1 MPMSFTV
8 APPSVVWSEQVGAGS
23 QSYKLPEGEL
33 GVGPYNDITNPDKLR
48 AIASLAPGPGGKLH
62 LAAQGGDPGSTG
74 NPTHLLYSQQNAGV
88 WSATTRV
95 YEGTTASDVQEP
107 DLDVSADGTVHLVWQ
122 QSKGTTENYIYY
134 KQGVAPGGVVT
145 VSGIY
150 TNAVS
155 PDIALG
161 SDGTVHV
168 IFAEY
173 EPVGDDPTDYEH
185 NVRYTRKRP
194 GDSDFSAPLPIGQSA
209 IRVHRFP
216 SQVHSAMAIAPNGV
230 ICVAWHGYYRLVTEN
245 EEIYVSCSED
255 NGSNWRAP
263 VNVSANGQVVSIYP
277 TIAVDGSSI
286 FHLAWQEDTKIYY
299 AHSIPHTVFLPLVM
313 KSY

>member
-1 MPMSFTV
+1 MPTSFTV
-8 APPSVVWSEQVGAGS
+8 APPRVVWSEQVVADS
-23 QSYKLPEGEL
+23 QSYAFPEGKL
-33 GVGPYNDITNPDKLR
+33 GVGPYNDITNAYSLR
-48 AIASLAPGPGGKLH
+48 AVASLAPGPGGKLH
-62 LAAQGGDPGSTG
+62 LAAQGGDPGSSS

-88 WSATTRV
+88 WSAMTLV
-95 YEGTTASDVQEP
+95 YAGTAASDVQEP

-134 KQGVAPGGVVT
+134 KQGIAPGAVVT
-145 VSGIY
+145 VSGVY
-150 TNAVS
+150 SNAVS

-173 EPVGDDPTDYEH
+173 EPTGTPDQYEH
-185 NVRYTRKRP
+185 NVQYTRLRP
-194 GDSDFSAPLPIGQSA
+194 GDSNWSTPLPIGQSA
-209 IRVHRFP
+209 IRVHQFP
-216 SQVHSAMAIAPNGV
+216 TQVHSAMTIAPNGV
-230 ICVAWHGYYRLVTEN
+230 ICVAWHGYYYLVTEN

-255 NGSNWRAP
+255 DGSNWGAP

-286 FHLAWQEDTKIYY
+286 FHLAWQEESKIYY